1 MQTILDILKRAGG
14 WHPGLSLTIDNT
26 PYMSLV
32 IEALDELGPCGLPAL
47 SIAHYGE
54 QNGDLMRDPEMCFE
68 LSFAGGVADLNPF
81 YYRNDYIGCE
91 QWSRFITG
99 SDYGYSRTP
108 SPTRELCKGVGPQS
122 AVPGLRSGTRG
133 TTAASRLASF
143 SPTERR
149 ARQGFA
155 PPPSALTQA
164 QGERVVACCGLLL
177 SEHERSLTGDDFH
190 VCGIFHAVIPSC

>member
-26 PYMSLV
+26 PYMPLI
-32 IEALDELGPCGLPAL
+32 IEALDEPGPCGLPAL

-68 LSFAGGVADLNPF
+68 LSFAGGIADLNPF

-99 SDYGYSRTP
+99 TDYAY
-108 SPTRELCKGVGPQS
+108 
-122 AVPGLRSGTRG
+122 A
-133 TTAASRLASF
+133 RLLHRQHVSF
-143 SPTERR
+143 
-149 ARQGFA
+149 ARVWDRN
-155 PPPSALTQA
+155 LQA
-164 QGERVVACCGLLL
+164 QGFLEAFDGQRKQA
-177 SEHERSLTGDDFH
+177 
-190 VCGIFHAVIPSC
+190 A